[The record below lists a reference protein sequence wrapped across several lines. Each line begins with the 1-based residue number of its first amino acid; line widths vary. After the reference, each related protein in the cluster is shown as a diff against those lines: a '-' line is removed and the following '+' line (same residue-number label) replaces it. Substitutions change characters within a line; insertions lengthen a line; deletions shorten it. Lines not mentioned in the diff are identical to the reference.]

1 MKRNG
6 WLVILVGEGNK
17 KKKKKTNE
25 GNKKVT

>member
-17 KKKKKTNE
+17 KKKKKKE
-25 GNKKVT
+25 GNEKVT

>member
-17 KKKKKTNE
+17 KKKKKNE